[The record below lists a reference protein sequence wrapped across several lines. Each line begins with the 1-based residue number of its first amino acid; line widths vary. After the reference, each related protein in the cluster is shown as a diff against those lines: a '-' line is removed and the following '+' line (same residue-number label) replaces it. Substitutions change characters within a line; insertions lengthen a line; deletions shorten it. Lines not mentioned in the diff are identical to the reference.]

1 MPTEAQLNANRRM
14 THKWPPAAFQLTSR
28 FRIGIPACKS
38 ATYVANWVCSAKWL
52 CPRERLHPGHENLG
66 PPAVRRNPTL
76 S

>member
-14 THKWPPAAFQLTSR
+14 TLKWPPAASQVTSR

-38 ATYVANWVCSAKWL
+38 ATYAANWLRSAKCL
-52 CPRERLHPGHENLG
+52 PTQKRLHPGHENLG

-76 S
+76 L